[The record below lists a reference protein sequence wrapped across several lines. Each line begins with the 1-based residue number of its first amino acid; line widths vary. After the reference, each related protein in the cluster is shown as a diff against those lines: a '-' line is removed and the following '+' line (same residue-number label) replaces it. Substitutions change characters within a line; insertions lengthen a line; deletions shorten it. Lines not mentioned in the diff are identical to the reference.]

1 MTSFLT
7 RIAATDAGRPPRSAG
22 RPASGWA
29 FTGLAVTSFGGP
41 LALAALVAP
50 ASVAGA
56 SAGAGLAMAGAV
68 ALFAV
73 PLVIWLRY
81 ARRVNGSGGLYS
93 FVEAAAG
100 RRVALVQAG
109 LWIVSYLL
117 YLLYTT
123 AQIVYDTLPAVLP
136 AERRY
141 QPVLEIAIPVA
152 LAGVMIAGRR
162 AALLVTGVLAAG
174 QIVIAAALD
183 GVTLV
188 HLPVPVSSFTAAA
201 PAGSLASAAGQTSLL
216 YICGSLPLFLG
227 GELAHPARTVRRGLT
242 AAWLVTAVVVTAA
255 VAPLAAA
262 PAFTRAPIPGM
273 AVAARFAGPG
283 FALAVG
289 LGVAVSIAGVMLAE
303 YFALSRLISTV
314 TSWRLRPVI
323 IALGA
328 ALVLSAPVTLIN
340 PDRIYSFLIKPSLVA
355 LWLSQLIVFAVY
367 PRFARRQ
374 HDRRLPA
381 WALTVA
387 ASAFALYGLWVT
399 IQHSAT

>member
-1 MTSFLT
+1 ML
-7 RIAATDAGRPPRSAG
+7 AGLG
-22 RPASGWA
+22 
-29 FTGLAVTSFGGP
+29 
-41 LALAALVAP
+41 
-50 ASVAGA
+50 GA
-56 SAGAGLAMAGAV
+56 SAAAGLAMAGAV

-81 ARRVNGSGGLYS
+81 ARRVNGAGGLYS

-109 LWIVSYLL
+109 LWIASYLL

-162 AALLVTGVLAAG
+162 TALLVTGVLAAG
-174 QIVIAAALD
+174 QIVLAAALG
-183 GVTLV
+183 GVTLA
-188 HLPVPVSSFTAAA
+188 HLPVPVSSFAGPA
-201 PAGSLASAAGQTSLL
+201 PAGALASAAGQTSLL

-227 GELAHPARTVRRGLT
+227 A
-242 AAWLVTAVVVTAA
+242 
-255 VAPLAAA
+255 
-262 PAFTRAPIPGM
+262 
-273 AVAARFAGPG
+273 
-283 FALAVG
+283 ALA
-289 LGVAVSIAGVMLAE
+289 
-303 YFALSRLISTV
+303 
-314 TSWRLRPVI
+314 
-323 IALGA
+323 
-328 ALVLSAPVTLIN
+328 LSAPVTLIN
-340 PDRIYSFLIKPSLVA
+340 PDRIYSFLIKPSLIA

-367 PRFARRQ
+367 PRFAARQ

-381 WALTVA
+381 WALTVVA
-387 ASAFALYGLWVT
+387 TAFALYGLWVT

>member
-1 MTSFLT
+1 
-7 RIAATDAGRPPRSAG
+7 
-22 RPASGWA
+22 
-29 FTGLAVTSFGGP
+29 VTSFGGP
-41 LALAALVAP
+41 LALAALYAP
-50 ASVAGA
+50 AGLGRA
-56 SAGAGLAMAGAV
+56 SAAAGLAMAGAV

-81 ARRVNGSGGLYS
+81 ARRVNGAGGLYS

-152 LAGVMIAGRR
+152 LAGVMLAGRR
-162 AALLVTGVLAAG
+162 AALLVTGALAAG

-183 GVTLV
+183 GVTLA
-188 HLPVPVSSFTAAA
+188 HLPVPVSSFAASA

-227 GELAHPARTVRRGLT
+227 GELAHPARTIRRGLT
-242 AAWLVTAVVVTAA
+242 TAWLVTAVVVTAA

-273 AVAARFAGPG
+273 AVAERFAGHG
-283 FALAVG
+283 FAVAVG
-289 LGVAVSIAGVMLAE
+289 LGVAVSVGGVMLAE
-303 YFALSRLISTV
+303 YFALSRLVSTV

-323 IALGA
+323 LALGA

-381 WALTVA
+381 WALTVVA
-387 ASAFALYGLWVT
+387 TAFALYGLWVT

>member
-1 MTSFLT
+1 VTLIVT
-7 RIAATDAGRPPRSAG
+7 
-22 RPASGWA
+22 
-29 FTGLAVTSFGGP
+29 AVIGFGQVA
-41 LALAALVAP
+41 LALALGGETIAHLGAPLGSFGLHAP
-50 ASVAGA
+50 AGTLSV
-56 SAGAGLAMAGAV
+56 
-68 ALFAV
+68 
-73 PLVIWLRY
+73 
-81 ARRVNGSGGLYS
+81 
-93 FVEAAAG
+93 AAAG
-100 RRVALVQAG
+100 
-109 LWIVSYLL
+109 
-117 YLLYTT
+117 TT
-123 AQIVYDTLPAVLP
+123 
-136 AERRY
+136 
-141 QPVLEIAIPVA
+141 
-152 LAGVMIAGRR
+152 
-162 AALLVTGVLAAG
+162 
-174 QIVIAAALD
+174 
-183 GVTLV
+183 
-188 HLPVPVSSFTAAA
+188 
-201 PAGSLASAAGQTSLL
+201 LL

-227 GELAHPARTVRRGLT
+227 GELAHPARTIRRGLT

-283 FALAVG
+283 FAVAVG
-289 LGVAVSIAGVMLAE
+289 VGVAVSVAGVMLAE
-303 YFALSRLISTV
+303 YFTLSRLISTV

-328 ALVLSAPVTLIN
+328 ALVLSAPVALIN
-340 PDRIYSFLIKPSLVA
+340 PDRIYSFLITPSLVA